1 MATAPET
8 TKSKSLLADFGLL
21 YAAAIWGLT
30 FVMVKS
36 ALSDI
41 DPVILVGYRFLL
53 AGFLLLPVLLIM
65 RRKLLLHIKHSLLL
79 GTILILLYVPQT
91 IGLGITTASNSAFIT
106 GLFVA
111 FVPFF
116 LLTLF
121 RKRPSV
127 WEIVASIVSLVG
139 LWVLTGGM
147 TDINSGDTI
156 TLLAAATY
164 ALHLLYSDKYIRA
177 GDDPLVLSFQQ
188 FIFVGLLSLICGWIF
203 DLPFT
208 VGSSQAFGIILF
220 LAVFPTVSAFVI
232 QLLAQ
237 RITRPVKVALIF
249 ALEPVFAGLFAWTYG
264 GEPFEM
270 KSGVGGF
277 LIFAAMIIASFSAR
291 RPESL

>member
-1 MATAPET
+1 MSSET
-8 TKSKSLLADFGLL
+8 EISKGKSVLADFGLL

-53 AGFLLLPVLLIM
+53 AGLLLLPVLLIM
-65 RRKLLLHIKHSLLL
+65 KRKLLNHLRHSLWL
-79 GTILILLYVPQT
+79 GTILFLLYVPQT

-116 LLTLF
+116 LLTIF
-121 RKRPSV
+121 RKRPTV
-127 WEIVASIVSLVG
+127 WEIVASVVSLVG

-147 TDINSGDTI
+147 TDINRGDTI

-188 FIFVGLLSLICGWIF
+188 FTFVGGLSLICGWLF
-203 DLPFT
+203 DLSFT
-208 VGSSQAFGIILF
+208 VGSSQALGIILF
-220 LAVFPTVSAFVI
+220 LAIFPTVSAFVI

-237 RITRPVKVALIF
+237 KITPPVKVALIF

-264 GEPFEM
+264 GEPFEL
-270 KSGVGGF
+270 KSWVGGF
-277 LIFAAMIIASFSAR
+277 LIFVAMILASFSAR
-291 RPESL
+291 RPESI